1 MLSDQRSRWD
11 RICYRSLIIFWNWQ
25 GLRTISGIDGS
36 GLGMGIVKKL
46 VDMMS
51 GSIAVDSK
59 LGEGTTFTV
68 RISCRI
74 AQKEEAMPKRAEEQI
89 DKENLCGKR
98 ILLAEDNELYAEIT
112 MELLSEESL
121 EIEHAENGV
130 ICVEMLEKASNDYY
144 DMILMDIQMLVMN
157 GYDATKP
164 IDMNRLLPII
174 GRL

>member
-68 RISCRI
+68 RIPCRI
-74 AQKEEAMPKRAEEQI
+74 AQKEEAMPKRAEE
-89 DKENLCGKR
+89 
-98 ILLAEDNELYAEIT
+98 
-112 MELLSEESL
+112 SL

-130 ICVEMLEKASNDYY
+130 ICVQMLEKASNDYY

>member
-68 RISCRI
+68 RIPCRI

-98 ILLAEDNELYAEIT
+98 ILLAEDNELYAEIA

-157 GYDATKP
+157 G
-164 IDMNRLLPII
+164 
-174 GRL
+174 